1 MQETIAFSLI
11 AIAGI
16 FLMIKQPLARKAG
29 ISNFW
34 EIGLG
39 AVTII
44 AFLIFLMSTFVTPR
58 MIEEDLAKQPCGS
71 DTPQGR
77 CYNLKRDLCEVLW
90 TKADGECQQEMA
102 DIFKSRPT
110 GLVGPTL
117 NRCKA
122 RHMDKGIRFN
132 RANTNT
138 TYCQTYFDY
147 IEDTKR

>member
-1 MQETIAFSLI
+1 MQETIIFSLI

-16 FLMIKQPLARKAG
+16 FLIVKQPLARKAG
-29 ISNFW
+29 ISVYW

-90 TKADGECQQEMA
+90 EKAHEECQQEMA

-132 RANTNT
+132 RANTDT
-138 TYCQTYFDY
+138 AYCQTYFDY

>member
-1 MQETIAFSLI
+1 MTETIAFSLI

-16 FLMIKQPLARKAG
+16 FLIVKQPLARKAG
-29 ISNFW
+29 ISNYW
-34 EIGLG
+34 EIGFG
-39 AVTII
+39 SITII
-44 AFLIFLMSTFVTPR
+44 SFLIYLMSTFVTPR

-77 CYNLKRDLCEVLW
+77 CYNLKRDLCETLW
-90 TKADGECQQEMA
+90 EKAHGECQQEMA

-132 RANTNT
+132 RANTDSK
-138 TYCQTYFDY
+138 YCQTYFHY
-147 IEDTKR
+147 IEDTKN